1 MLVCNI
7 EGDALKFHEKIT
19 SEVCRKFNK
28 KRQKLPAH
36 FTIKAPFET
45 DQIDDMVN
53 VLEKFSRSKIKTS
66 IKIQGFGKF
75 RQDVVYMNVEVSEEA
90 KQLHDGLIDEIT
102 QIPWIEF
109 KKNEGKD
116 RVFHCTIL
124 SRRIQDKFNEIW
136 EYVNQYECE
145 FDLYFDNLSL
155 YIWRNNTWEIYKK
168 FKFNEA

>member
-1 MLVCNI
+1 MLVCDI
-7 EGDALKFHEKIT
+7 EGDALKLHEKIT
-19 SEVCRKFNK
+19 SEVCHKFNK

-45 DQIDDMVN
+45 DQIDDMIN
-53 VLEKFSRSKIKTS
+53 VLEKFSRDRAKAP

-75 RQDVVYMNVEVSEEA
+75 RRDVVYMDVKVSDEA
-90 KQLHDGLIDEIT
+90 KQVYDDLIDEIS
-102 QIPWIEF
+102 QISWIDF

-136 EYVNQYECE
+136 EYINQYKCE
-145 FDLYFDNLSL
+145 FDLYFDNLAL
-155 YIWRNNTWEIYKK
+155 YIWKNNTWVIYKK
-168 FKFNEA
+168 LRFNEI